1 MPSLLVQCQS
11 QKGWSPSPSG
21 KPECFQALSKHA
33 RAPHLSPQDSDLD
46 VSTGSEGFY
55 CKMFYFSMRRN
66 WNIFTFFL
74 SDVLKVHLFGW
85 ECCGLVARSE
95 EWHEKLQDGE
105 DLVLFDVS
113 SLGANYFP
121 FPQTSQSH
129 IKASECM
136 PYLHIWHIFRTMWT
150 RHDMTLVVTYVEI
163 LFVFAGQNRSFTP
176 SLCRSVLD
184 IGLMGDGTV

>member
-11 QKGWSPSPSG
+11 QRVGHHHPVG
-21 KPECFQALSKHA
+21 NLN
-33 RAPHLSPQDSDLD
+33 
-46 VSTGSEGFY
+46 VSRRFRSMRVLHISVLRIRILMFPRGSEGVY

-85 ECCGLVARSE
+85 ECCWLVARSE

-113 SLGANYFP
+113 SLRANYSISTNFSKPYQSFRVYAISPHMAHFP
-121 FPQTSQSH
+121 DDVNQT
-129 IKASECM
+129 
-136 PYLHIWHIFRTMWT
+136 
-150 RHDMTLVVTYVEI
+150 
-163 LFVFAGQNRSFTP
+163 
-176 SLCRSVLD
+176 
-184 IGLMGDGTV
+184 

>member
-11 QKGWSPSPSG
+11 QRVGHHHPVG
-21 KPECFQALSKHA
+21 NLN
-33 RAPHLSPQDSDLD
+33 
-46 VSTGSEGFY
+46 VSRRFRSMRVLHISVLRIRILMFPRGSEGVY

-74 SDVLKVHLFGW
+74 SDALKVHLFGW
-85 ECCGLVARSE
+85 ECCWLVARSE

-113 SLGANYFP
+113 SLRANYFP

-129 IKASECM
+129 IKASESM
-136 PYLHIWHIFRTMWT
+136 PYLHIWHIFRTM
-150 RHDMTLVVTYVEI
+150 
-163 LFVFAGQNRSFTP
+163 
-176 SLCRSVLD
+176 
-184 IGLMGDGTV
+184 